1 MISKY
6 SGKSARHGSYCVRMI
21 DEPNFL
27 MMIFVNNDRKLLR
40 DSVSEAGRRYAMF
53 PL

>member
-1 MISKY
+1 
-6 SGKSARHGSYCVRMI
+6 MI

-53 PL
+53 PLLPNSPDPDIISDPDI